1 MELNISNT
9 LSQKFLS
16 LGYKMW
22 EFLAIVVGPEI
33 QLPFTRSVELRD
45 LPERLG

>member
-1 MELNISNT
+1 MNISNT

-22 EFLAIVVGPEI
+22 EFLAIIVGPEI
-33 QLPFTRSVELRD
+33 QLPLIRSLELRD